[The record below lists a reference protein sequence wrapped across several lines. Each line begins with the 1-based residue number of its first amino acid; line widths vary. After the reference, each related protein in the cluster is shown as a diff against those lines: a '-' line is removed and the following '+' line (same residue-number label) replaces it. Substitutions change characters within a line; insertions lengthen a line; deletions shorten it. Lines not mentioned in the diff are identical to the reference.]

1 MKLQVYW
8 SGVAA
13 TLDLRE
19 RLERRLAFALGR
31 FGDEVSHVWA
41 QLADA
46 NGPRGGVDKRVSL
59 RVRGRRLK
67 DVRVTDADSSLSTA
81 IDRASDRLGRSIG
94 RALERANGHAHGHRD
109 MLPERARTLRRR

>member
-1 MKLQVYW
+1 MKLHMHW
-8 SGVAA
+8 SGLTA
-13 TLDLRE
+13 TLDLRQ

-46 NGPRGGVDKRVSL
+46 NGPRGGVDKRVIL

-67 DVRVTDADSSLSTA
+67 DLVVTDADSNLSAA
-81 IDRASDRLGRSIG
+81 IDRAAERIGRSIG
-94 RALERANGHAHGHRD
+94 RALERANGHTHGHRD